1 MKSEKMSRIF
11 QKFKLS
17 KTVKRNITVVCSL
30 LLIGCAIALNWI
42 FFTGEEPNGSMVQ
55 DISAEENNPSD
66 SVGDVSFV
74 GAADEENGY
83 FSTIQ
88 VNRQRAR
95 DEAMETL
102 LMVVDS
108 DSALQEAKDEAY
120 ESINRIAANIENEAN
135 VETLIMAKG
144 FEECVAVISDNSA
157 SVIVKS
163 QGLLP
168 NEVAQIQEIVCE
180 HSGLSAKDITIIE
193 TN

>member
-17 KTVKRNITVVCSL
+17 KTVKRNITVVCSP

-120 ESINRIAANIENEAN
+120 ESINRIAANIENEA
-135 VETLIMAKG
+135 
-144 FEECVAVISDNSA
+144 
-157 SVIVKS
+157 
-163 QGLLP
+163 
-168 NEVAQIQEIVCE
+168 
-180 HSGLSAKDITIIE
+180 
-193 TN
+193 

>member
-1 MKSEKMSRIF
+1 MKSEKMSRF
-11 QKFKLS
+11 FEKFKLS

-30 LLIGCAIALNWI
+30 LLIGCAIALNWV
-42 FFTGEEPNGSMVQ
+42 FFTGEDPDDNAVQ
-55 DISAEENNPSD
+55 DISAEENNSLD
-66 SVGDVSFV
+66 SIGDVSFV
-74 GAADEENGY
+74 GASDEENGY